1 MYASTKKE
9 IETFAEK
16 EGEEV
21 KMFLVHFLYRN
32 LKGYRLL
39 VVLAFIVTIVD
50 VVVELQVPLVT
61 KFIIDK
67 ATNPKQDPTVSSAGV
82 YNGILNLF
90 SPAPAGH
97 PHDAI
102 AMIIFFIV
110 ALVILGILDGVFNY
124 MQQFLASY
132 IAQNLSARL
141 RQILFD
147 QLQRLSLDWHGKQ
160 KKGDLVQRVTGDI
173 GNVEKLI
180 TDGLVDLLSGI
191 LTLVLSI
198 QLMFASQVQ
207 LTLISLVLIPALFV
221 IILGYTRGIKAASK
235 RAAKAVGQVADVAT
249 EDVGAITVLKAF
261 SLEDR
266 EAMRFNEYVG
276 KTREASLEAGA
287 LQAQFTPAVSI
298 LVTAGTAVI
307 LGMGCFA
314 LATGTFPFGLKA
326 TQAVTAGTLVLFLS
340 LLKQL
345 YQPMKDL
352 SKLTNVATNAIAGA
366 ERIQEVLDQAPEVK
380 ESGTSYYGPQK
391 FKGDIVFD
399 NVIFGY
405 TPDRPILKGINL
417 HIEAGKKVAL
427 VGLSGGGKT
436 TLVKLIPRFYETQ
449 QGAVRIDGIDIRS
462 VPLAVLRRNVTQ
474 VLQESVLFEGTILDN
489 IKIGRPEATMEQIV
503 DAAKQAQIHE
513 TILDWPDG
521 YNTKVRERGKNF
533 SGGQRQRLA
542 IARAILC
549 DSPILVLDEPT
560 AALDVEAESEVL
572 HAIDQLV
579 VGRTVLMISHRL
591 STLGNVDEI
600 IVLKDG
606 QIIEQ
611 GSYKELKRKDGVF
624 AGLLKEQNRY
634 SVEYAGGSMIVPKG
648 EMERLIKESQ
658 RAQGAGVV
666 GAAGLPRPSAPPV
679 SPADR
684 PAFVPVAAAKDSRV
698 TSGNGRSDQLRPARV
713 LVEVDGKV
721 VGQQQLDKPTLTVG
735 RLSSNDV
742 CVPSQRVSRL
752 HAKILWDKRNGTW
765 LIEDAESLNGLT
777 YKGQRV
783 DQHVLNKGDRIH
795 IAPSVV
801 LQYEAL

>member
-1 MYASTKKE
+1 M
-9 IETFAEK
+9 
-16 EGEEV
+16 V
-21 KMFLVHFLYRN
+21 FLVRFLYRN

-39 VVLAFIVTIVD
+39 VALAFIVTTVD

-67 ATNPKQDPTVSSAGV
+67 ATSPKQDPTVSTAAV

-90 SPAPAGH
+90 SPAAAGQ
-97 PHDAI
+97 PHDPI

-110 ALVILGILDGVFNY
+110 ALIILGILDGIFNY
-124 MQQFLASY
+124 VQQFLATY

-141 RQILFD
+141 RKNLFD

-191 LTLVLSI
+191 LTLILAI
-198 QLMFASQVQ
+198 QLMLATQVQ

-266 EAMRFNEYVG
+266 EALRFNEYVG
-276 KTREASLEAGA
+276 KTRDASMEAGA

-298 LVTAGTAVI
+298 LVTVGTAII
-307 LGMGCFA
+307 LGVGCFA
-314 LATGTFPFGLKA
+314 LFKGSFPYGIPATS
-326 TQAVTAGTLVLFLS
+326 AVTAGTLVLFLS

-352 SKLTNVATNAIAGA
+352 SKLTNVATNATAGA

-380 ESGTSYYGPQK
+380 ETGVAYYGPQK

-449 QGAVRIDGIDIRS
+449 QGAVRIDGIDNRS
-462 VPLAVLRRNVTQ
+462 VPLAILRRNVTQ

-489 IKIGRPEATMEQIV
+489 IKIGRPEATKEQIV
-503 DAAKQAQIHE
+503 SAAQQAQIHE
-513 TILDWPDG
+513 TIMDMPDG
-521 YNTKVRERGKNF
+521 YDTKVRERGKNF

-560 AALDVEAESEVL
+560 AALDVEAEAEVL
-572 HAIDQLV
+572 HAIDLLV

-606 QIIEQ
+606 QIVEQ
-611 GSYKELKRKDGVF
+611 GSYKELKRKDGIF

-634 SVEYAGGSMIVPKG
+634 NVDYSGGSMIAPKG
-648 EMERLIKESQ
+648 EMERLIREAQK
-658 RAQGAGVV
+658 AQGAGVV
-666 GAAGLPRPSAPPV
+666 GAAGMPRPSTPVV
-679 SPADR
+679 SPVER
-684 PAFVPVAAAKDSRV
+684 PAFVPAVAARDPRV
-698 TSGNGRSDQLRPARV
+698 VAGNGRTDQPQRARV
-713 LVEVDGKV
+713 LIEIDGKV
-721 VGQQQLDKPTLTVG
+721 VSEQQLDKPILTIG
-735 RLSSNDV
+735 RLSSNDL

-752 HAKILWDKRNGTW
+752 HAKIVWDKRNGTW

-783 DQHVLNKGDRIH
+783 DQHALNKGDRIH

-801 LQYEAL
+801 LQYDAL